1 MVFSRIDRNVSY
13 IELKRIE
20 KQDIGMECQV
30 YITTLNGVEVPIAI
44 GNVNNTY
51 ANVNISYFPI
61 YLVKLNGKNVVQ
73 IGLYE
78 IIANKYATYI
88 VNNDLNVDMLGDPLL
103 YSFATAEYLYKM
115 RLVPPI
121 FKEMID
127 MSAKENDFEEQ
138 LSEKNDDKK
147 EETKKEINDTKIVI
161 PRERQDLFKL
171 IPNVVLPVLLEE
183 ETSAIDKDIKSKYQE
198 NVADKWISKYM
209 KNPNYEI
216 TDNEGGGDCLFAVIR
231 DAFSSIGQI
240 TTVDKLRT
248 ALADKATDETF
259 QHYKSLYDGF
269 HADYEVLKDKLQ
281 KQKET
286 YSNLQKQYT
295 SNVSTKSKQD
305 IYAESIRVKGQIE
318 ETNEEFKLSKSLMN
332 EMGIMKNVET
342 LDQFKSKIKTC
353 QFWADMW
360 ALSTLESTLNIKL
373 ILLSSEAFA
382 EKDYNN
388 VILCGD
394 TSPDMGSEF
403 VPEYYI
409 LVEYTGYHYK
419 LMSYKRKQLF
429 KFEELP
435 FGLKKGIINTCM
447 VNKNGVY
454 NIIPNFV
461 EMKEKEPKQT
471 TSSSMNGGSSSK
483 EKNISMLFDNDIQFV
498 FYENA
503 NSKPNVGKGANEKI
517 PKDRVIEFAVLNSI
531 PNWRRKLADEYPA
544 TFSLD
549 NHRWHSVEHYYQAS
563 KFRKTSP
570 EFYLSFS
577 LDSGTELSRDV
588 NLAKYAGSKTGKTP
602 TNTLLRPTN
611 VQIDP
616 EFYNGVKNKESLFN
630 AQRAKFT
637 QNEDFKKL
645 LLATKNAKLL
655 HFVPKREPE
664 LADSLIELREQLKRI
679 K

>member
-1 MVFSRIDRNVSY
+1 
-13 IELKRIE
+13 
-20 KQDIGMECQV
+20 
-30 YITTLNGVEVPIAI
+30 
-44 GNVNNTY
+44 
-51 ANVNISYFPI
+51 
-61 YLVKLNGKNVVQ
+61 
-73 IGLYE
+73 
-78 IIANKYATYI
+78 
-88 VNNDLNVDMLGDPLL
+88 
-103 YSFATAEYLYKM
+103 
-115 RLVPPI
+115 
-121 FKEMID
+121 
-127 MSAKENDFEEQ
+127 
-138 LSEKNDDKK
+138 
-147 EETKKEINDTKIVI
+147 
-161 PRERQDLFKL
+161 
-171 IPNVVLPVLLEE
+171 
-183 ETSAIDKDIKSKYQE
+183 
-198 NVADKWISKYM
+198 
-209 KNPNYEI
+209 
-216 TDNEGGGDCLFAVIR
+216 
-231 DAFSSIGQI
+231 
-240 TTVDKLRT
+240 
-248 ALADKATDETF
+248 
-259 QHYKSLYDGF
+259 
-269 HADYEVLKDKLQ
+269 
-281 KQKET
+281 
-286 YSNLQKQYT
+286 
-295 SNVSTKSKQD
+295 
-305 IYAESIRVKGQIE
+305 
-318 ETNEEFKLSKSLMN
+318 
-332 EMGIMKNVET
+332 
-342 LDQFKSKIKTC
+342 
-353 QFWADMW
+353 
-360 ALSTLESTLNIKL
+360 
-373 ILLSSEAFA
+373 
-382 EKDYNN
+382 
-388 VILCGD
+388 
-394 TSPDMGSEF
+394 MGSEF